1 MTEFSLFWN
10 TSRASGDRPTKYSE
24 SHYHNLYRYLIP
36 GADDNTRGVVRLQ
49 GNQLRCVANSPAD
62 ASVTLKSGTAI
73 VAGGIYTND
82 ADITVTPTANL
93 SGSTR
98 IDLLVIRLDYA
109 TGQIRH
115 LLRAGTPGAGV
126 PVDPITSGS
135 GTVGFF
141 EIPIAEISL
150 ASGFSTIAQ
159 SVITDRRSYAFTE
172 DVIITPII
180 NQSASVL
187 NTGNIVIRDTSGGSN
202 KVTTSTTPADSRVWG
217 VIEGKTQASGGAGR
231 IVQFGIFPVICS
243 ESVAIG
249 DKLEHSATAGQARKQ
264 IRTSQIPFAVVLEA
278 NAGAGTPC
286 IAFVNCLGWHGELV
300 EDRLEVRFSGNHTLN
315 SSTLTKMPFN
325 TVVKDTYSEFNTGSN
340 RWTPSRLGV
349 FNNTAYIVESSIG
362 GLNQQLYLYKNGSQY
377 RILNGQNGS
386 SVNIGGCYG
395 FQFEQEVVTDYW
407 ELFYS
412 GGVFTGG
419 SADLSCRWVAQK
431 R

>member
-49 GNQLRCVANSPAD
+49 RNQLRCVANSPAD

-264 IRTSQIPFAVVLEA
+264 IRTSQPAFAIVLEA
-278 NAGAGTPC
+278 NSGAATPALC
-286 IAFVNCLGWHGELV
+286 FVNCLSTHLELV
-300 EDRLEVRFSGNHTLN
+300 EPILDVYMSANTVTGA
-315 SSTLTKMPFN
+315 LTKLAFN
-325 TVVKDTYSEFNTGSN
+325 TIATDFYNEFSTVNN
-340 RWTPSRLGV
+340 RWTPRLGQYSNSIL
-349 FNNTAYIVESSIG
+349 FRASGGTGTAYF
-362 GLNQQLYLYKNGSQY
+362 YKNGAAF
-377 RILNGQNGS
+377 RLLTAPLNANGWMCA
-386 SVNIGGCYG
+386 NGIN
-395 FQFEQEVVTDYW
+395 FEQTVITDYY
-407 ELFYS
+407 EVFVA
-412 GGVFTGG
+412 GGTVTGG
-419 SADLSCRWVAQK
+419 NVADGARWTAI
-431 R
+431 RR